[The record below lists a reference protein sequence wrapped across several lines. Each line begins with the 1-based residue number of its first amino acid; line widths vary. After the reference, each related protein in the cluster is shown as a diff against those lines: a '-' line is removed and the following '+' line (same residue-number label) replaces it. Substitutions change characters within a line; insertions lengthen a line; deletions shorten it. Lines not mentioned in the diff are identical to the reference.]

1 MSSFNDEE
9 LREFADNERMKERA
23 RIMLLAR
30 ELAKELDSLIVNN
43 FLLEL
48 VCIGFHRIES

>member
-1 MSSFNDEE
+1 MGSFNDEE

-23 RIMLLAR
+23 RIMVLAR

-48 VCIGFHRIES
+48 GDRINGNG